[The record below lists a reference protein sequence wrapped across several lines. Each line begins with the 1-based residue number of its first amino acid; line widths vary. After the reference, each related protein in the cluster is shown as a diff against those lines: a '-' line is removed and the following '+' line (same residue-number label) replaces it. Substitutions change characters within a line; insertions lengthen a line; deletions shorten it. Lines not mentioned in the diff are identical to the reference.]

1 MMSLG
6 QAPSE
11 AELRELINEYDS
23 DGNGTLDFN
32 EFLELM
38 AKKLK

>member
-1 MMSLG
+1 MSLG

-11 AELRELINEYDS
+11 AELKELIREYDA